1 MKMKKGIIIVLLFIA
16 NCNINANDVNS
27 NDERVGTTNTNL
39 FSYGALVGNVSE
51 INFMNLFKNFS
62 SYIENADE
70 IKLMYYHY
78 VGVFKNT
85 REIKCYVKKNF
96 PPYVPSWGNEMNFG
110 GNTKDG
116 EFSSIRFTI
125 EKDPFSKPDK
135 EIINNLVN
143 KYLHVG
149 DEIWEV
155 VFKLWDKEYHYYV
168 FVDSKTHNVIN
179 YCNLFGVSIPQYHI
193 DHINNLRKS
202 SG

>member
-1 MKMKKGIIIVLLFIA
+1 
-16 NCNINANDVNS
+16 
-27 NDERVGTTNTNL
+27 
-39 FSYGALVGNVSE
+39 
-51 INFMNLFKNFS
+51 
-62 SYIENADE
+62 
-70 IKLMYYHY
+70 
-78 VGVFKNT
+78 
-85 REIKCYVKKNF
+85 
-96 PPYVPSWGNEMNFG
+96 MNFG

-143 KYLHVG
+143 IYLHVG